1 MPFRFERLKIPDVV
15 VVEPTVFPD
24 ERGSFMETYKY
35 SDYAAHGIKD
45 LFIQENHSHSPRRI
59 LRGLHYQKSP
69 KAQGKLVRIVVGE
82 IFDVAV
88 DIRRGSATYG
98 EWVGAVISAKNNRIL
113 YVPPGFAHGF
123 CVLSEEAEMIYKVTE
138 EYAPEY
144 EAGILWNDADLG
156 VRWPIENPILSPR
169 DRAWPPLKE
178 ADNNF
183 VSEPAEKRA

>member
-98 EWVGAVISAKNNRIL
+98 EWVGVVISAKNNRIL

-169 DRAWPPLKE
+169 DRT
-178 ADNNF
+178 
-183 VSEPAEKRA
+183 